1 MVFKWVIGR
10 ADCGEDESALI
21 PVRFEVTV
29 EQLMKM
35 FSRQLEIQKSE
46 LYLCI
51 PRGGRMNHSDVLRW
65 GEETHLGK
73 VAGKVNFKGRLARRE
88 KGQGREE
95 KGGEGEREREQ
106 GVGTLK

>member
-21 PVRFEVTV
+21 PVRFE
-29 EQLMKM
+29 QLMKM

-46 LYLCI
+46 LCLCI

-88 KGQGREE
+88 KGKGREE

>member
-21 PVRFEVTV
+21 PVRFE
-29 EQLMKM
+29 QLMKM

-46 LYLCI
+46 LCLCI

-65 GEETHLGK
+65 GEETHLRK

-88 KGQGREE
+88 KGKGREE